1 MLPEMNGKCH
11 IESIGV
17 KIPGKRLTT
26 SELTSKI
33 KIPGIEKFGLLTGIQ
48 ERRICSG
55 NEDSFSLAC
64 DAARDCLTHSK
75 YRAYELDLIIC
86 CSITRYKKGLSH
98 LYEPS
103 FSLLIKNVIEARK
116 AMTFDIS
123 NACAGMLTGV
133 YIAENLFRRGVIRTC
148 MIVSGEYISNLYD
161 HALKSIR
168 TPLSSEISSLTV
180 GDCGAA
186 VILEKVPEDNEG
198 LIVSGFKTFSHLS
211 GLCTGRQN
219 KRAPGGNMKTKSIK
233 IHKAS
238 VINCLPIVKEALEVN
253 GLTFDMIDYLIPHQT
268 SRSSIIS
275 GAIKLFDSEGKKPG
289 NLVVNLRDT
298 GNTASTT
305 HFLAIY
311 QYLNENRFQKGDRIM
326 LLCIASGLIIG
337 VVIFRMNEIIYRYG
351 NKN

>member
-1 MLPEMNGKCH
+1 MNGKCH

-17 KIPGKRLTT
+17 KIPGKRMTT
-26 SELTSKI
+26 RELTAKI

-48 ERRICSG
+48 ERRICSV

-64 DAARDCLTHSK
+64 DAARDCLEHSK
-75 YRAYELDLIIC
+75 YKADDLDLIIC
-86 CSITRYKKGLSH
+86 CSITRYKSGLSH

-103 FSLLIKNVIEARK
+103 FSMLIKNVIEARK
-116 AMTFDIS
+116 ARTYDIS

-133 YIAENLFRRGVIRTC
+133 YIAENLFRRGMISTC

-161 HALKSIR
+161 HAFKRIR

-186 VILEKVPEDNEG
+186 VILEKVADNNEG
-198 LIVSGFKTFSHLS
+198 LILSGFRTLSQLS

-219 KRAPGGNMKTKSIK
+219 TRSPGGYMKTKSLQ

-238 VINCLPIVKEALEVN
+238 VLNSFPVVKEALESN

-268 SRSSIIS
+268 SRSSLIS
-275 GAIKLFDSEGKKPG
+275 GAVKLYGSVGKKPG

-311 QYLNENRFQKGDRIM
+311 NYLNNNRFHLGDRIM
-326 LLCIASGLIIG
+326 LLCFASGLILG
-337 VVIFRMNEIIYRYG
+337 VVIFRMNEMIHRYG